1 MSRAPHRFR
10 PALSLRGH
18 PLDVIDHNELDG
30 PFSRLQ
36 SESEPILNYLL
47 HISERDTR
55 ETRAATHTRRMLP
68 FRRSPFSVSG
78 RSRRLCP
85 LSESVRFRSF
95 GTLQGQCWSR
105 AEDLVDL
112 RGG

>member
-36 SESEPILNYLL
+36 SESQPILNYLL
-47 HISERDTR
+47 LISERDTR
-55 ETRAATHTRRMLP
+55 VTRAATHTRRMLP
-68 FRRSPFSVSG
+68 FRRSPFSDSG
-78 RSRRLCP
+78 WISRFMSANNACLEHRQRRQQKQRC
-85 LSESVRFRSF
+85 RWF
-95 GTLQGQCWSR
+95 GR
-105 AEDLVDL
+105 V
-112 RGG
+112 